1 MCETPGSAAA
11 SPEAALTLYYQEET
25 CFFQGGGLTFPSR
38 SAMIR
43 LIQELRLLLFPGYFA
58 SEPSDCSRESFA
70 QHHVCLI
77 RELLVPQLL
86 AAFGTDA
93 DAQESSASAL
103 RAEQSAE
110 EFLMR
115 LPSVGR
121 LLQTDIRAAFD
132 GDPAARS
139 REEIILA
146 YPGFFAVLVYR
157 LAHELHLLHIPLLPR
172 MMTEYA
178 HSLTGIDIHPGA
190 QIGEYFFMDHGTGIV
205 IGETTVIGHHV
216 KLYQG
221 VTLGAVSTRAG
232 KQLAGIRRHPTIED
246 YVTIYSNASILGG
259 ATVIGQNSVIG
270 GNAFLTASVPP
281 NSRIGRGED
290 GRMTGIFPYQ
300 TSAVPPAE

>member
-110 EFLMR
+110 ECLMR
-115 LPSVGR
+115 LPSVRR

-132 GDPAARS
+132 GDPASRS

-146 YPGFFAVLVYR
+146 FNHRCEKNATLVLDEFSYLVY
-157 LAHELHLLHIPLLPR
+157 EDPSLPS
-172 MMTEYA
+172 A
-178 HSLTGIDIHPGA
+178 A
-190 QIGEYFFMDHGTGIV
+190 V
-205 IGETTVIGHHV
+205 ITDT
-216 KLYQG
+216 Q
-221 VTLGAVSTRAG
+221 TLPEQWERA
-232 KQLAGIRRHPTIED
+232 LP
-246 YVTIYSNASILGG
+246 S
-259 ATVIGQNSVIG
+259 
-270 GNAFLTASVPP
+270 
-281 NSRIGRGED
+281 
-290 GRMTGIFPYQ
+290 
-300 TSAVPPAE
+300 